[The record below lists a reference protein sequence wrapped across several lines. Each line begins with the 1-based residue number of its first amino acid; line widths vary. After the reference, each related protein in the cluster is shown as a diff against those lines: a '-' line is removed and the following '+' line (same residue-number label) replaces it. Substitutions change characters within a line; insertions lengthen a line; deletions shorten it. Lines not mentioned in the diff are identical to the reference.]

1 MRRRAAVPK
10 PPTPRLAPLSER
22 IGVLLRRAQPF
33 AYCDAC
39 LADYFVAPLS
49 AAQRAARLV
58 GATDGFSR
66 KLRRCRTCH
75 ERYLGSIGRHAPPT
89 PGPGWN
95 GMNPN
100 GLVAAAA
107 IVSGKSMSRS

>member
-10 PPTPRLAPLSER
+10 PSTPRLAPLSER
-22 IGVLLRRAQPF
+22 IGILLRRAQPF

-49 AAQRAARLV
+49 ATERAARLV
-58 GATDGFSR
+58 GATDGFLR

-75 ERYLGSIGRHAPPT
+75 ELTDVTWRVRPVSSFLSWGSRGA
-89 PGPGWN
+89 
-95 GMNPN
+95 
-100 GLVAAAA
+100 
-107 IVSGKSMSRS
+107 

>member
-1 MRRRAAVPK
+1 
-10 PPTPRLAPLSER
+10 SER

-75 ERYLGSIGRHAPPT
+75 ELTDVTWRVRPVSSFLSLVCRWALLHVWTRFGPHPPYVC
-89 PGPGWN
+89 
-95 GMNPN
+95 
-100 GLVAAAA
+100 LVM
-107 IVSGKSMSRS
+107 VT

>member
-49 AAQRAARLV
+49 AAERAARLV

-75 ERYLGSIGRHAPPT
+75 ELTDVTWRVRPVSSFLFLGR
-89 PGPGWN
+89 
-95 GMNPN
+95 
-100 GLVAAAA
+100 AARA
-107 IVSGKSMSRS
+107 